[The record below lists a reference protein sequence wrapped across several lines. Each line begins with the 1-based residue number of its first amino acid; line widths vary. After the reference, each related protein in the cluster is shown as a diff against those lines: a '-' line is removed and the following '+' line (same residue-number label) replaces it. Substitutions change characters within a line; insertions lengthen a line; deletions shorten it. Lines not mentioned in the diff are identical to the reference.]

1 MKLLLN
7 GMIAGGGFGKWL
19 REMEEDVILPSDIT
33 EAVTKANELGE
44 DLEVELTTP
53 GGSVMDAGTMVAELA
68 KLKGTSK
75 VTISGLVAS
84 AGTVLASVF
93 DEVSMSDFSYFLIHY
108 PRQQFSGTLRP
119 QELQEISSAL
129 TAITTQSID
138 IYEKKTGLARD
149 VIEDYMAKES
159 MFGASQ
165 AKELGFVDKII
176 GTTTQSVDDKLNLN
190 PQLVMKKSD
199 DKYDQL
205 YKEFSQGDFEMSKEQ
220 LEEAKVVEPVVE
232 PTVEPTVEPV
242 VEDETKEDEEPET
255 KVAEPVAEPAAE
267 PEPTLADVLT
277 AITELTKA
285 FTQSV
290 AKPEPAKVVEE
301 PVQPTQTVEVKIA
314 KPEVP
319 AQSMVATSTYN
330 ALGFDTKHY
339 DI

>member
-149 VIEDYMAKES
+149 VIEEYMAKES

-232 PTVEPTVEPV
+232 PTAEPTVEPV

-290 AKPEPAKVVEE
+290 AKPEPAKVVE
-301 PVQPTQTVEVKIA
+301 PVQPIQTVEVKIA